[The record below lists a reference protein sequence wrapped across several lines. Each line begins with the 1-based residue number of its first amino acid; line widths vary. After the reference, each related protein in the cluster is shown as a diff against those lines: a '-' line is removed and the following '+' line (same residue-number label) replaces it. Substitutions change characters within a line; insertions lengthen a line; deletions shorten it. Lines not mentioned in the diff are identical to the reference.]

1 MNMCE
6 IQPEDYLQFLYSR
19 RSIRKYQD
27 RDIIDEAVDNI
38 LKAGMAAPSACG
50 KDPWRFIV
58 IRKKETLKAV
68 SEGMPSGAM
77 LADAPLGFVVCGDME
92 AAHDNQLSF
101 MLQDCSAAIENML
114 LAIQAMGL
122 GACWLGV
129 HPREDRI
136 AHIRSLFSIPDS
148 VVPVCC
154 IAVGYPDENK
164 ESRTRFNSSFV
175 HNETW

>member
-1 MNMCE
+1 MCE

-19 RSIRKYQD
+19 RSIRQYQN
-27 RDIIDEAVDNI
+27 RDISDEAVENI
-38 LKAGMAAPSACG
+38 LKAGMAAPSACC

-68 SEGMPSGAM
+68 SEGLPHGTM

-92 AAHDNQLSF
+92 EAHDNQLSF

-136 AHIRSLFSIPDS
+136 AHIRSLLSIPDS

-154 IAVGYPDENK
+154 IAAGYPDETQ
-164 ESRTRFNSSFV
+164 EQRTRFNSSFV